1 MSLPA
6 LLTPK
11 EVAELLRK
19 SEASVRS
26 DVHRAPHRLPP
37 RVLMPGSN
45 RLRWNA
51 KTVAAWL
58 AQHEQQVPPA
68 VV

>member
-11 EVAELLRK
+11 EVA
-19 SEASVRS
+19 VRS

-58 AQHEQQVPPA
+58 AQHEQQVAP
-68 VV
+68 VVV